1 MKAICLAIIVCVTT
15 MALNRLTLAQELRT
29 EAFESIIKTI
39 QWADKI
45 KSYDVELVSQRIQS
59 IKDSETTFSS
69 ARIIREMCFDSSRF
83 FINETQ
89 GMWYLSLGNRG
100 QSDSMK
106 SMFRVG
112 DSNTA
117 KAWTKGFAEGSIA
130 CPNGNCIEAAR
141 TLRWKL
147 LPLCFVFSD
156 EI

>member
-15 MALNRLTLAQELRT
+15 NTSNPLTLGQELRT
-29 EAFESIIKTI
+29 EAFEAIIKTI

-45 KSYDVELVSQRIQS
+45 KSYDVEFVIQRVQS

-106 SMFRVG
+106 SLFRLWFNRSIFRKVG
-112 DSNTA
+112 RIHLPKQPRTIGSN
-117 KAWTKGFAEGSIA
+117 KRKS
-130 CPNGNCIEAAR
+130 
-141 TLRWKL
+141 
-147 LPLCFVFSD
+147 
-156 EI
+156 